1 MHVFFQDWIDNKL
14 KWDPNLY
21 DGIEFIHIPT
31 EKIWK
36 PDILLGILLFLNQL

>member
-1 MHVFFQDWIDNKL
+1 MK
-14 KWDPNLY
+14 DPSNY

-36 PDILLGILLFLNQL
+36 PDILLGLDNNDQFLKLLIYF